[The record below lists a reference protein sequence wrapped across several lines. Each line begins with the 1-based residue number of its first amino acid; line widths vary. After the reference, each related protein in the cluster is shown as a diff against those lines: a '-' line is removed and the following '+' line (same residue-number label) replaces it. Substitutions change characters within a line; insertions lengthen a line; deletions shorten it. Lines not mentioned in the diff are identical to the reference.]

1 MPSGKLRNAGAAL
14 ILLAASGPLAAQ
26 ARTDPESRFRALYRD
41 LVETDSSPTT
51 GNCTSVAEKA
61 RAYLLEAGFPAG
73 DVELVLAPDLP
84 RDGNL
89 VAHFPG
95 TDPSAAPIL
104 LVAHIDVVPVKA
116 GDWQRDPFKLV
127 EENGYFYGRGTV
139 DDKAMATIFVDSLA
153 RLKTEGFRPRRTIK
167 LALTCGEESG
177 GRLRGI
183 RYLIDTRPE
192 TVKAAFAINEG
203 GSGYLDAHG
212 KPLTFMVEGG
222 QKVYQDFKLTATGPG
237 AHSSRP
243 GADNILTRMAA
254 AMVRVGGYRF
264 PAQISPVTRNFFAR
278 SAALQQGTIAADMT
292 AVGAGSDDPAALD
305 RLSAADPV
313 WNAMLRTTCVTTMIN
328 GGHAKS
334 ALAQSVEVN
343 INCRILPGHGVAE
356 VREQL
361 VEVIAD
367 PAIAMT
373 SNSPVLDGITAP
385 SPPLTPEILGPIEAV
400 AKEIW
405 PGVPVIPAIMPG
417 ASDGRFLDAAG
428 IPTFGASGVFVD
440 PDGNGVHG
448 LNERLRV
455 KSLLDART
463 FLYRLIKRYTAGKGK

>member
-14 ILLAASGPLAAQ
+14 ILFAVSCPATAQ
-26 ARTDPESRFRALYRD
+26 AQADADSRFRTLYRD
-41 LVETDSSPTT
+41 LIETDSSPTT
-51 GNCTSVAEKA
+51 GSCTGVAEKA
-61 RAYLLEAGFPAG
+61 RAYLLDAGFSAG

-89 VAHFPG
+89 VAHITG
-95 TDPSAAPIL
+95 TDPRAEPIL
-104 LVAHIDVVPVKA
+104 LLAHIDVVPVKA
-116 GDWQRDPFKLV
+116 GDWQRDPFKLI
-127 EENGYFYGRGTV
+127 EENGYYYGRGTV

-153 RLKTEGFRPRRTIK
+153 RLKKEGFRPRRTIK

-183 RYLIDTRPE
+183 RYLIDKRPE

-203 GSGYLDAHG
+203 GSGYLDENG
-212 KPLTFMVEGG
+212 KPLTFMIEGG
-222 QKVYQDFKLTATGPG
+222 QKAYQDFKLTATGPG

-243 GADNILTRMAA
+243 GADNILTRMGAVL
-254 AMVRVGGYRF
+254 VRIGEYRF
-264 PAQISPVTRNFFAR
+264 PAQIGAVTRNFFAR
-278 SAALQQGTIAADMT
+278 SAASETGQIAADMK
-292 AVGAGSDDPAALD
+292 AVGAGSDDPAAID
-305 RLSAADPV
+305 RLSAGDPV
-313 WNAMLRTTCVTTMIN
+313 WNAMIRTTCVTTLIN
-328 GGHAKS
+328 GGHSKA

-343 INCRILPGHGVAE
+343 VNCRILPGQSVKE

-361 VEVIAD
+361 TRVVADPTISIAD
-367 PAIAMT
+367 
-373 SNSPVLDGITAP
+373 NSPVLDGITAP
-385 SPPLTPEILGPIEAV
+385 SPQLSPEIFGPIESV
-400 AKEIW
+400 ANEIW
-405 PGVPVIPAIMPG
+405 PGVPVIPGIVPG
-417 ASDGRFLDAAG
+417 ASDGRFLNAAG
-428 IPTFGASGVFVD
+428 IPTFGASGVFRD